1 MYGLFHQDPPSQGGL
16 LFYVGVT
23 TDIFSRRVDY
33 HRSKAETGASA
44 PVHRYI
50 AGCIDYPKD
59 DLAIRELE
67 GFDSEQEA
75 IEAYGEGI
83 LNVQDASPA
92 RYRGYPWTPD
102 ELDDLERIVEKHSL
116 RRASE
121 ELAANPAQCRHA
133 AVKLGLVDDKRQL
146 SERQVLAIHLTY
158 HLNPNVTQKGLA
170 ETCCVHPSTIGEIVR
185 KESHQNVERPSKEEM
200 SERAAQV
207 LDGSPYVRTT
217 PSQPLLNMRTG
228 S

>member
-1 MYGLFHQDPPSQGGL
+1 MYGLFHQDPPSQDGL

-23 TDIFSRRVDY
+23 TDLFSRRVDY
-33 HRSKAETGASA
+33 HRSSADTDADA

-59 DLAIRELE
+59 NLAIRELE

-75 IEAYGEGI
+75 IEAHGEGT
-83 LNVQDASPA
+83 LNVKDASPA
-92 RYRGYPWTPD
+92 RYQGYPWTLE

-121 ELAANPAQCRHA
+121 ELAANLAQCRHA
-133 AVKLGLVDDKRQL
+133 AVKLGLIDDKRQL

-158 HLNPNVTQKGLA
+158 HLNPSVTQKGLA
-170 ETCCVHPSTIGEIVR
+170 ETCCVHHSTIGEIVR

-200 SERAAQV
+200 SKQAKQV
-207 LDGSPYVRTT
+207 LDRYPDVRTT
-217 PSQPLLNMRTG
+217 PSQPLLRMRAG
-228 S
+228 D